1 MVLRYFFFNSL
12 RGRRAHIS
20 PGVCT
25 ARYEIWSA
33 KWLVRFG
40 PGGGGGGDDMRD
52 TAMYKRVYAAFAV
65 ERRRARRWWP
75 TGTPSIFCL
84 VGAQKGPLAGGPAE
98 WGEDRPTG
106 DGNPVSACVY
116 DTRTVSLGLFIRY
129 HVAVTIVRT
138 TTLEIITI
146 IIIICYT
153 TTTTIIILY
162 YT

>member
-1 MVLRYFFFNSL
+1 MVLRYFFFFFFTL

-40 PGGGGGGDDMRD
+40 PGGGGGDDMRD
-52 TAMYKRVYAAFAV
+52 TAMYIRVYAAFAV

-84 VGAQKGPLAGGPAE
+84 VGAQKGPFAG
-98 WGEDRPTG
+98 GEDRPTG
-106 DGNPVSACVY
+106 DGNPVRVRVYCVY
-116 DTRTVSLGLFIRY
+116 YDTPSLSLFLF
-129 HVAVTIVRT
+129 APELQSLVRAT
-138 TTLEIITI
+138 TAAAALEIII
-146 IIIICYT
+146 IRFT
-153 TTTTIIILY
+153 RR
-162 YT
+162 